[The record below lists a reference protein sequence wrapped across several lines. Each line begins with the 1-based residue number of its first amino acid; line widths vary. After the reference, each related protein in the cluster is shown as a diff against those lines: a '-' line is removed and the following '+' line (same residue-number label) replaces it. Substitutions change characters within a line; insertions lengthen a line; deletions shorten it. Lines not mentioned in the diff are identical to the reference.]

1 MCLTLFSQALPEV
14 DAVGALHKVVEDRV
28 GNGWI
33 ADHTATVFDGTLLI
47 TMVHRLRIGPR

>member
-33 ADHTATVFDGTLLI
+33 ADHTATVFDGILLI
-47 TMVHRLRIGPR
+47 TMVHRLRIGP